1 MAVVITPKA
10 DFLVVEF
17 EQDLSIFAVN
27 ELFESLK
34 SVPHVDADKVI
45 LDLTAVS
52 EFDSAGLQLLLWLQ
66 HSAPDK
72 TFTFSHGDN
81 PTVLRVLN
89 LYNLNPLAA

>member
-34 SVPHVDADKVI
+34 SVPQADADKVI

-66 HSAPDK
+66 HSAPAK
-72 TFTFSHGDN
+72 SFTLSHGDN